1 MRWSPNSEG
10 KVTVSRRVI
19 SDLAPAR
26 IVKADEPADEFAVAG
41 EVGTVDK
48 DDEVLESLS
57 LPAATPEVE
66 RVAPGEEHLEAVA
79 EEDEAEPLEESLS
92 PEDPVRLYLREIGRI
107 PLLTAEREVEL
118 GRQIELGQE
127 RVRRAIMAVPL
138 VRQKLLALFDRLRR
152 RDVETNEFLEAPDG
166 TELPEPDLKRVLS
179 VLAQIRRLDRQLEE
193 LEAARGRARKPESR
207 RAFQE
212 WIAQNHKERVR
223 LLGDLPLKPMVVD
236 RWVAR
241 TRALCHE
248 VVALTR
254 QIEGTQDGATKL
266 ALRRRLREIEREVG
280 LPFRRLPTLLRDVDA
295 GEFEVRQGKKALM
308 EANLR
313 LVVSIAKRYLNHD
326 MPLLDLI
333 QEGNI
338 GLMKAVDR
346 FKYRRGFKF
355 STYATWWIR
364 QAITRAIAD
373 HARTIRIP
381 VHMIETLNRL
391 SRVNRGLFQELGRE
405 PTPEEIAKRSGLP
418 VRKVRLIIESSK
430 KPLSLETPIG
440 EDSDLG
446 DFLEDRRTPSPTD
459 SLLTQ
464 DLTLQVERALASLS
478 PKEADIL
485 RLRFGIG
492 EEGEHTLEE
501 VGQRFEVTRER
512 IRQIEAK
519 ALRKL
524 RSPLRGRGLRSFVE
538 N

>member
-1 MRWSPNSEG
+1 
-10 KVTVSRRVI
+10 VF
-19 SDLAPAR
+19 AR
-26 IVKADEPADEFAVAG
+26 
-41 EVGTVDK
+41 
-48 DDEVLESLS
+48 
-57 LPAATPEVE
+57 
-66 RVAPGEEHLEAVA
+66 
-79 EEDEAEPLEESLS
+79 
-92 PEDPVRLYLREIGRI
+92 
-107 PLLTAEREVEL
+107 
-118 GRQIELGQE
+118 
-127 RVRRAIMAVPL
+127 
-138 VRQKLLALFDRLRR
+138 
-152 RDVETNEFLEAPDG
+152 
-166 TELPEPDLKRVLS
+166 
-179 VLAQIRRLDRQLEE
+179 IRRLENELTE
-193 LEAARGRARKPESR
+193 LEASRKRARKAESR
-207 RAFQE
+207 RAIQE
-212 WIAQNHKERVR
+212 WIANNLQDRVK
-223 LLGDLPLKPMVVD
+223 LLGDLPLKPIVVD
-236 RWVAR
+236 RWV
-241 TRALCHE
+241 TRARQLAQE
-248 VVALTR
+248 LGGIVRALETTTNEATR
-254 QIEGTQDGATKL
+254 VE
-266 ALRRRLREIEREVG
+266 RRRRVRDLETEIG
-280 LPFRRLPTLLRDVDA
+280 LPHRRVVSVLRDLDG
-295 GEFEVRQGKKALM
+295 GEFEVRQAKKALM

-391 SRVNRGLFQELGRE
+391 ARINRGLFQELGRE
-405 PTPEEIAKRSGLP
+405 PTPEEIAKRSALP
-418 VRKVRLIIESSK
+418 LRKVRLILESCK

-446 DFLEDRRTPSPTD
+446 DFLEDKRTPSPADT
-459 SLLTQ
+459 LLTQ
-464 DLTLQVERALASLS
+464 DLTLQVERALAGLS
-478 PKEADIL
+478 DKEAEIL
-485 RLRFGIG
+485 RLRFGLG
-492 EEGEHTLEE
+492 DDGEHTLEE

>member
-1 MRWSPNSEG
+1 MTQRASVQAAGRASVASSEPEEL
-10 KVTVSRRVI
+10 T
-19 SDLAPAR
+19 
-26 IVKADEPADEFAVAG
+26 EEM
-41 EVGTVDK
+41 
-48 DDEVLESLS
+48 
-57 LPAATPEVE
+57 AA
-66 RVAPGEEHLEAVA
+66 APGEFVATEKVDDVLEGLDLPPARESEERAPLPVAELEAPA
-79 EEDEAEPLEESLS
+79 EEDEEPVEESLS

-107 PLLTAEREVEL
+107 SLLTSEQEVEL
-118 GRQIELGQE
+118 GQRIERGQE

-138 VRQKLLALFDRLRR
+138 VRQALIDLGERLRR
-152 RDVETNEFLEAPDG
+152 RDADPDQFLEAPDG
-166 TELPEPDLKRVLS
+166 TELTDAELRRVLGIF
-179 VLAQIRRLDRQLEE
+179 AQIRRLDRELGD
-193 LEAARGRARKPESR
+193 LEASRRRARKTESKK
-207 RAFQE
+207 AIQE
-212 WIAQNHKERVR
+212 WILQNHLDRVR
-223 LLGDLPLKPMVVD
+223 LLGDLPLKPLVVD

-241 TRALCHE
+241 ARALAHE
-248 VVALTR
+248 LAGSVRRLEGAAEAAQRTEVRRRIRAIEDEIGLTHR
-254 QIEGTQDGATKL
+254 RVTG
-266 ALRRRLREIEREVG
+266 ALRDLDG
-280 LPFRRLPTLLRDVDA
+280 
-295 GEFEVRQGKKALM
+295 GEFEVRLAKKALM

-391 SRVNRGLFQELGRE
+391 ARINRGLFQELGRE
-405 PTPEEIAKRSGLP
+405 PTAEEIAKRSALP
-418 VRKVRLIIESSK
+418 LRKVRLILESCK

-446 DFLEDRRTPSPTD
+446 DFLEDKRTPSPSD
-459 SLLTQ
+459 SLLSQ
-464 DLTLQVERALASLS
+464 DLNSQIERALASLS
-478 PKEADIL
+478 DKEAQIL
-485 RLRFGIG
+485 RLRFGLG
-492 EEGEHTLEE
+492 EDGEHTLEE

>member
-1 MRWSPNSEG
+1 M
-10 KVTVSRRVI
+10 
-19 SDLAPAR
+19 AR
-26 IVKADEPADEFAVAG
+26 HAVADVAPRGKAEAAEDLGLGPG
-41 EVGTVDK
+41 ELVSADK
-48 DDEVLESLS
+48 VDEVLETLD
-57 LPAATPEVE
+57 LPAAPTAEEGLGAAPEE
-66 RVAPGEEHLEAVA
+66 IEPAA
-79 EEDEAEPLEESLS
+79 EEDEREALEETLS

-107 PLLTAEREVEL
+107 SLLTADQEV
-118 GRQIELGQE
+118 QLGQRME
-127 RVRRAIMAVPL
+127 RGQEKVRRAIMAVPL
-138 VRQKLLALFDRLRR
+138 VRRELIALAERLRK
-152 RDVETNEFLEAPDG
+152 RDVASEVFLEAPDG
-166 TELPEPDLKRVLS
+166 TELSDSEFKRVLN
-179 VLAQIRRLDRQLEE
+179 LFAQIRRLDRQLEE
-193 LEAARGRARKPESR
+193 LEAARRRARKEESR
-207 RAFQE
+207 RAIQE
-212 WIAQNHKERVR
+212 WIGQNHQARVR
-223 LLGDLPLKPMVVD
+223 LLGDLPLKPMVVE
-236 RWVAR
+236 RWVVRVR
-241 TRALCHE
+241 TLAHE
-248 VVALTR
+248 MAADVR
-254 QIEGTQDGATKL
+254 EIETDGPNKL
-266 ALRRRLREIEREVG
+266 ASRRRLREHEAEVG
-280 LPFRRLPTLLRDVDA
+280 LRQKRLQALLRDVDA
-295 GEFEVRQGKKALM
+295 GEFEVRHAKKALM

-418 VRKVRLIIESSK
+418 LRKVRLILESSK

-446 DFLEDRRTPSPTD
+446 DFLEDKRTPSPSD

-464 DLTLQVERALASLS
+464 DLTQQVERALSSLS
-478 PKEADIL
+478 PKEAEIL

-501 VGQRFEVTRER
+501 VGQRFDVTRER

>member
-1 MRWSPNSEG
+1 M
-10 KVTVSRRVI
+10 SRRAVH
-19 SDLAPAR
+19 DLEDIRPGQ
-26 IVKADEPADEFAVAG
+26 ADEGDEFVLAG
-41 EVGTVDK
+41 ELEPTVK
-48 DDEVLESLS
+48 VEEVIDTLT
-57 LPAATPEVE
+57 LPAAPPPPLASF
-66 RVAPGEEHLEAVA
+66 APIEEELEPAA
-79 EEDEAEPLEESLS
+79 EEEEAEALEESLS

-107 PLLTAEREVEL
+107 QLLTAQREVEL
-118 GRQIELGQE
+118 GRQIEVGQE
-127 RVRRAIMAVPL
+127 KVRRAVMAVPL
-138 VRQKLLALFDRLRR
+138 VRRELLALFDRLRR
-152 RDVETNEFLEAPDG
+152 RDVAPEDFLEAPDG
-166 TELPEPDLKRVLS
+166 TELSEVELRRVLGL
-179 VLAQIRRLDRQLEE
+179 LAQIRRLDRQLEE
-193 LEAARGRARKPESR
+193 LEAARRRARKAESR
-207 RAFQE
+207 RAIQE
-212 WIAQNHKERVR
+212 WVAQNHRERVR
-223 LLGDLPLKPMVVD
+223 LLGDLPLKPMVVE

-241 TRALCHE
+241 VRTLAQE
-248 VVALTR
+248 VVGLTR
-254 QIEGTQDGATKL
+254 GLETTGDAGAKTD
-266 ALRRRLREIEREVG
+266 ARRRLREIEREVSV
-280 LPFRRLPTLLRDVDA
+280 PHRRLLALLRDVDA
-295 GEFEVRQGKKALM
+295 SEFEVRQGKKALM

-405 PTPEEIAKRSGLP
+405 PTPDEIAKRSGLP
-418 VRKVRLIIESSK
+418 IRKVRLILESSK

-446 DFLEDRRTPSPTD
+446 DFLEDKRTPSPAE
-459 SLLTQ
+459 SLLSQ
-464 DLTLQVERALASLS
+464 DMTLQVERALASLS
-478 PKEADIL
+478 PKEAEIL

>member
-1 MRWSPNSEG
+1 MAQRATGPAVAT
-10 KVTVSRRVI
+10 KVAARPQDKRGRGGDTFGPGGPGGG
-19 SDLAPAR
+19 DLAP
-26 IVKADEPADEFAVAG
+26 G
-41 EVGTVDK
+41 DK
-48 DDEVLESLS
+48 VEDVLESLD
-57 LPAATPEVE
+57 LRAAPEIDERLDPPAADLDG
-66 RVAPGEEHLEAVA
+66 A
-79 EEDEAEPLEESLS
+79 EDEEEAAEESLS

-107 PLLTAEREVEL
+107 SLLTSDQEVQL
-118 GRQIELGQE
+118 GQRIESGQE
-127 RVRRAIMAVPL
+127 RVRRAIMAVPM
-138 VRQKLLALFDRLRR
+138 VRVALMDLGERLRKR
-152 RDVETNEFLEAPDG
+152 EAAPEQYLEALDG
-166 TELPEPDLKRVLS
+166 TELTEGELRRVFQ
-179 VLAQIRRLDRQLEE
+179 VLAQIRRLDRELAS
-193 LEAARGRARKPESR
+193 LEAARGRARKSESR
-207 RAFQE
+207 KGIQD
-212 WIAQNHKERVR
+212 WIAQNHQDRVR
-223 LLGDLPLKPMVVD
+223 LLGDLPLKPLVVD

-241 TRALCHE
+241 ARSLAQE
-248 VVALTR
+248 LTGLGR
-254 QIEGTQDGATKL
+254 QIERETDAGRRAELKRRARAVEAELGLPQRRAL
-266 ALRRRLREIEREVG
+266 SALRDL
-280 LPFRRLPTLLRDVDA
+280 DA
-295 GEFEVRQGKKALM
+295 GEFEVRLAKKALM

-391 SRVNRGLFQELGRE
+391 ARINRGLFQELGRE
-405 PTPEEIAKRSGLP
+405 PSPEEIAKRSALP
-418 VRKVRLIIESSK
+418 IRKVRLILESCK

-446 DFLEDRRTPSPTD
+446 DFLEDKRTPSPAD
-459 SLLTQ
+459 SLLSQ
-464 DLTLQVERALASLS
+464 DLTSQVERALGNLS
-478 PKEADIL
+478 PKEAEIL

-492 EEGEHTLEE
+492 EDGEHTLEE
-501 VGQRFEVTRER
+501 VGQRFDVTRER

>member
-1 MRWSPNSEG
+1 M
-10 KVTVSRRVI
+10 
-19 SDLAPAR
+19 AR
-26 IVKADEPADEFAVAG
+26 
-41 EVGTVDK
+41 
-48 DDEVLESLS
+48 
-57 LPAATPEVE
+57 
-66 RVAPGEEHLEAVA
+66 HAVA
-79 EEDEAEPLEESLS
+79 EISPKAAKPEDLTDELGMLTGELVSTTRVDEMLETLDAPGPSGEEGVAAGPEELEPAAEEEERESLDES
-92 PEDPVRLYLREIGRI
+92 LGPEDPVRLYLREIGRI
-107 PLLTAEREVEL
+107 ALLTAEKEV
-118 GRQIELGQE
+118 RLGQSME
-127 RVRRAIMAVPL
+127 RGQEKLRRAIMAVPL
-138 VRQKLLALFDRLRR
+138 VRQELIALSERLRK
-152 RDVETNEFLEAPDG
+152 RDVAAETFLEAPDG
-166 TELPEPDLKRVLS
+166 TELSEGEYKRVLGIF
-179 VLAQIRRLDRQLEE
+179 AHIRRLDRELQS
-193 LEAARGRARKPESR
+193 LEAARRRARKDESR
-207 RAFQE
+207 RAIQE
-212 WIAQNHKERVR
+212 WMAQNHQARVR
-223 LLGDLPLKPMVVD
+223 LLGDLPLKPMVVE

-241 TRALCHE
+241 VRAISQEMTTLVREIEADSPTR
-248 VVALTR
+248 
-254 QIEGTQDGATKL
+254 L
-266 ALRRRLREIEREVG
+266 ASRRRLRELEAEIG
-280 LPFRRLPTLLRDVDA
+280 LPYRRLVGLLRDVEA
-295 GEFEVRQGKKALM
+295 GDFEVRQAKKALM

-418 VRKVRLIIESSK
+418 LRKVRLILESSK

-446 DFLEDRRTPSPTD
+446 DFLEDKRTPSPAD

-464 DLTLQVERALASLS
+464 DLTLQVERALSNLS
-478 PKEADIL
+478 PKEAEIL

>member
-1 MRWSPNSEG
+1 
-10 KVTVSRRVI
+10 
-19 SDLAPAR
+19 
-26 IVKADEPADEFAVAG
+26 
-41 EVGTVDK
+41 
-48 DDEVLESLS
+48 
-57 LPAATPEVE
+57 
-66 RVAPGEEHLEAVA
+66 
-79 EEDEAEPLEESLS
+79 
-92 PEDPVRLYLREIGRI
+92 
-107 PLLTAEREVEL
+107 
-118 GRQIELGQE
+118 
-127 RVRRAIMAVPL
+127 
-138 VRQKLLALFDRLRR
+138 
-152 RDVETNEFLEAPDG
+152 
-166 TELPEPDLKRVLS
+166 
-179 VLAQIRRLDRQLEE
+179 
-193 LEAARGRARKPESR
+193 
-207 RAFQE
+207 
-212 WIAQNHKERVR
+212 
-223 LLGDLPLKPMVVD
+223 MVVE

-241 TRALCHE
+241 VRAISHE
-248 VVALTR
+248 MTSLVKQL
-254 QIEGTQDGATKL
+254 EGQSAT
-266 ALRRRLREIEREVG
+266 ASVLRRRLRELEAEVG
-280 LPFRRLPTLLRDVDA
+280 LPQRRLVALLRDVETGD
-295 GEFEVRQGKKALM
+295 FEVRTAKKALM

-391 SRVNRGLFQELGRE
+391 SRINRGLFQELGRE

-418 VRKVRLIIESSK
+418 LRKVRLILESSK

-446 DFLEDRRTPSPTD
+446 DFLEDKRTPSPSD

-464 DLTLQVERALASLS
+464 DLTAQVERALASLS
-478 PKEADIL
+478 PKEAEIL

>member
-1 MRWSPNSEG
+1 MIQRAGVQAN
-10 KVTVSRRVI
+10 VI
-19 SDLAPAR
+19 RPPVRPRERAKDLAEGFNTLP
-26 IVKADEPADEFAVAG
+26 G
-41 EVGTVDK
+41 ELAAVDK
-48 DDEVLESLS
+48 VEEVLETLD
-57 LPAATPEVE
+57 LPPAAEAENRLEVIPEDFD
-66 RVAPGEEHLEAVA
+66 ATA
-79 EEDEAEPLEESLS
+79 EDEDESLEESLS

-107 PLLTAEREVEL
+107 ALLTSEKEVDLGQRIER
-118 GRQIELGQE
+118 GQE
-127 RVRRAIMAVPL
+127 RVRRAIMAVPM
-138 VRQKLLALFDRLRR
+138 VRLALMDLSERLRKR
-152 RDVETNEFLEAPDG
+152 HVAPDQFLEAPDG
-166 TELPEPDLKRVLS
+166 TDLTEYELKRVLT
-179 VLAQIRRLDRQLEE
+179 VFAQIRRLDRELAK
-193 LEAARGRARKPESR
+193 LEASRGRARKVESR
-207 RAFQE
+207 KAIQE
-212 WIAQNHKERVR
+212 WITQNHQDRVR
-223 LLGDLPLKPMVVD
+223 LLGDLPLKPLVVD

-241 TRALCHE
+241 VRSLAQE
-248 VVALTR
+248 LTR
-254 QIEGTQDGATKL
+254 QTRQLETAPDSAIKTQLRQRARAIEG
-266 ALRRRLREIEREVG
+266 EIG
-280 LPFRRLPTLLRDVDA
+280 LPHRRVVSVLRDLDA
-295 GEFEVRQGKKALM
+295 GEFGMRQAKKALM

-391 SRVNRGLFQELGRE
+391 ARVNRGLFQELGRE
-405 PTPEEIAKRSGLP
+405 PTAEEIARRSTLP
-418 VRKVRLIIESSK
+418 LRKVQLVLESCK

-446 DFLEDRRTPSPTD
+446 DFLEDKRTPSPSD

-464 DLTLQVERALASLS
+464 DLTAQVERALSSLT
-478 PKEADIL
+478 PKEAEIL

-501 VGQRFEVTRER
+501 VGQRFDVTRER

-524 RSPLRGRGLRSFVE
+524 RSPLRGRGLRSFVD

>member
-1 MRWSPNSEG
+1 MLQREVTKDHDSEVVVSKG
-10 KVTVSRRVI
+10 GQPDHPGDHDEAFTPTAGDLVSTDKVDEVI
-19 SDLAPAR
+19 QGLDLPHPAESE
-26 IVKADEPADEFAVAG
+26 AALDEPADDYDAG
-41 EVGTVDK
+41 PD
-48 DDEVLESLS
+48 DDE
-57 LPAATPEVE
+57 
-66 RVAPGEEHLEAVA
+66 
-79 EEDEAEPLEESLS
+79 EPVEESLS

-107 PLLTAEREVEL
+107 HLLNSQREVEL
-118 GRQIELGQE
+118 GQLIERGQE
-127 RVRRAIMAVPL
+127 RVRRAIMAVPM
-138 VRQKLLALFDRLRR
+138 VRTQLMELGDRLRKR
-152 RDVETNEFLEAPDG
+152 EADPNVYLEALDG
-166 TELPEPDLKRVLS
+166 TELGEAELRRVQT
-179 VLAQIRRLDRQLEE
+179 VFAHIRRLDRELGE
-193 LEAARGRARKPESR
+193 LEASQNRARKESTIK
-207 RAFQE
+207 AIQE
-212 WIAQNHKERVR
+212 WIAQNHQDRVR
-223 LLGDLPLKPMVVD
+223 LLGDLPLKPTVVD
-236 RWVAR
+236 RWVNRLRMLAQELGGLQKELEGTTDKIR
-241 TRALCHE
+241 RAELRKQ
-248 VVALTR
+248 VRA
-254 QIEGTQDGATKL
+254 IEGEL
-266 ALRRRLREIEREVG
+266 G
-280 LPFRRLPTLLRDVDA
+280 LPAKRVVSVMRDLEA
-295 GEFEVRQGKKALM
+295 GEFEVRQAKKALM

-391 SRVNRGLFQELGRE
+391 ARVNRGLFQELGRE
-405 PTPEEIAKRSGLP
+405 PTPEELAKRSALP
-418 VRKVRLIIESSK
+418 LRKVRLILESCK

-446 DFLEDRRTPSPTD
+446 DFIEDKRTPSPAD
-459 SLLTQ
+459 SLLSQ
-464 DLTLQVERALASLS
+464 DLTSQVERALSGLS
-478 PKEADIL
+478 EKEAQIL

-501 VGQRFEVTRER
+501 VGQRFDVTRER

>member
-1 MRWSPNSEG
+1 
-10 KVTVSRRVI
+10 
-19 SDLAPAR
+19 
-26 IVKADEPADEFAVAG
+26 
-41 EVGTVDK
+41 
-48 DDEVLESLS
+48 
-57 LPAATPEVE
+57 
-66 RVAPGEEHLEAVA
+66 
-79 EEDEAEPLEESLS
+79 
-92 PEDPVRLYLREIGRI
+92 
-107 PLLTAEREVEL
+107 
-118 GRQIELGQE
+118 
-127 RVRRAIMAVPL
+127 MAVPL
-138 VRQKLLALFDRLRR
+138 VRRELVALSERLRKH
-152 RDVETNEFLEAPDG
+152 DVESAAFLEAPDG
-166 TELPEPDLKRVLS
+166 TELTDTEYRRVLN
-179 VLAQIRRLDRQLEE
+179 LFAQIRRLDRELEE
-193 LEAARGRARKPESR
+193 LEASRNRARKEESR
-207 RAFQE
+207 RGILE
-212 WIAQNHKERVR
+212 WISENHRGRVR
-223 LLGDLPLKPMVVD
+223 LLGDLPLKPMVVE

-241 TRALCHE
+241 VRAISHE
-248 VVALTR
+248 MTSLVKQL
-254 QIEGTQDGATKL
+254 EGQSAT
-266 ALRRRLREIEREVG
+266 ASVLRRRLRELEAEVG
-280 LPFRRLPTLLRDVDA
+280 LPQRRLVALLRDVETGD
-295 GEFEVRQGKKALM
+295 FEVRTAKKALM

-391 SRVNRGLFQELGRE
+391 SRINRGLFQELGRE

-418 VRKVRLIIESSK
+418 LRKVRLILESSK

-446 DFLEDRRTPSPTD
+446 DFLEDKRTPSPSD

-464 DLTLQVERALASLS
+464 DLTAQVERALASLS
-478 PKEADIL
+478 PKEAEIL

>member
-1 MRWSPNSEG
+1 MLQRGTPNDRTSS
-10 KVTVSRRVI
+10 VVVSRSRQAK
-19 SDLAPAR
+19 SEDGLR
-26 IVKADEPADEFAVAG
+26 Q
-41 EVGTVDK
+41 
-48 DDEVLESLS
+48 
-57 LPAATPEVE
+57 
-66 RVAPGEEHLEAVA
+66 APGELVPADKVEEVLRSLEVPPAAEAEDGLPVASEEYDGPA
-79 EEDEAEPLEESLS
+79 EEDEEPIEESLS

-107 PLLTAEREVEL
+107 HLLNSEQEVNL
-118 GRQIELGQE
+118 GQQIERGQE
-127 RVRRAIMAVPL
+127 RVRRAIMAVPM
-138 VRQKLLALFDRLRR
+138 VRTLLMDLAERLRKHEAEP
-152 RDVETNEFLEAPDG
+152 DQYLEALDG
-166 TELPEPDLKRVLS
+166 TELTESEFRRVLG
-179 VLAQIRRLDRQLEE
+179 VFAQIRRLDRE
-193 LEAARGRARKPESR
+193 LGELQASRKRSRKESTLK
-207 RAFQE
+207 AIHE
-212 WIAQNHKERVR
+212 WMAQNHQDRVR

-236 RWVAR
+236 RWVGRLR
-241 TRALCHE
+241 TLAHE
-248 VVALTR
+248 
-254 QIEGTQDGATKL
+254 L
-266 ALRRRLREIEREVG
+266 AGLQREIESTADKGAKAELRKRSRAIEAELG
-280 LPFRRLPTLLRDVDA
+280 LAPKRAVAVMRDLDA
-295 GEFEVRQGKKALM
+295 GEFEVRHAKKALM

-391 SRVNRGLFQELGRE
+391 SRINRGLFQELGRE

-418 VRKVRLIIESSK
+418 LRKVRLILESSK

-446 DFLEDRRTPSPTD
+446 DFLEDKRTPSPSD

-464 DLTLQVERALASLS
+464 DLSQQVERALSSLS
-478 PKEADIL
+478 AKEAEIL

-501 VGQRFEVTRER
+501 VGQRFDVTRER

>member
-1 MRWSPNSEG
+1 MIHRSNTPVDPTRSTVLTKDTRGDAVDGDTPLPGDLVATE
-10 KVTVSRRVI
+10 KV
-19 SDLAPAR
+19 
-26 IVKADEPADEFAVAG
+26 E
-41 EVGTVDK
+41 
-48 DDEVLESLS
+48 EVLETLD
-57 LPAATPEVE
+57 LPAGESEERLELTPEE
-66 RVAPGEEHLEAVA
+66 LEASA
-79 EEDEAEPLEESLS
+79 EEEDEAIEESLS

-107 PLLTAEREVEL
+107 SLLSSDQEV
-118 GRQIELGQE
+118 QLGQLIE
-127 RVRRAIMAVPL
+127 RGQEKVRRAIMAVPM
-138 VRQKLLALFDRLRR
+138 VRLALMDLGDRLRR
-152 RDVETNEFLEAPDG
+152 RDVDPTQFLEALDG
-166 TELPEPDLKRVLS
+166 TELTEAELKRVFG
-179 VLAQIRRLDRQLEE
+179 VFTQIRRLDRELND
-193 LEAARGRARKPESR
+193 LEAARGRARKEESR
-207 RAFQE
+207 KAIQD
-212 WIAQNHKERVR
+212 WIGQNHQDRVR
-223 LLGDLPLKPMVVD
+223 LLGDLPLKPLVVD

-241 TRALCHE
+241 VRNLAQELAGLGRRVEAAGADRA
-248 VVALTR
+248 R
-254 QIEGTQDGATKL
+254 KMD
-266 ALRRRLREIEREVG
+266 LRRRVREIERELG
-280 LPFRRLPTLLRDVDA
+280 LPQRRAVGVMRDLDA
-295 GEFEVRQGKKALM
+295 GEFEVRQAKKALM

-391 SRVNRGLFQELGRE
+391 ARVNRGLFQELGRE
-405 PTPEEIAKRSGLP
+405 PTPEEIAKRSALP
-418 VRKVRLIIESSK
+418 LRKVRLILESCK

-446 DFLEDRRTPSPTD
+446 DFLEDKRTPSPVD
-459 SLLTQ
+459 SLLSE
-464 DLTLQVERALASLS
+464 DLMSQVERALGSLS
-478 PKEADIL
+478 DKEAQIL

-501 VGQRFEVTRER
+501 VGQRFDVTRER

>member
-1 MRWSPNSEG
+1 MPRHVVPTLN
-10 KVTVSRRVI
+10 
-19 SDLAPAR
+19 P
-26 IVKADEPADEFAVAG
+26 KAKPADEELPEELGGLSG
-41 EVGTVDK
+41 ELVPVDK
-48 DDEVLESLS
+48 VDEVLETLD
-57 LPAATPEVE
+57 LPAAAAGDEPTPP
-66 RVAPGEEHLEAVA
+66 AEELEAVA
-79 EEDEAEPLEESLS
+79 EGEEREPLEESLS

-107 PLLTAEREVEL
+107 ALLNAEREVQL
-118 GRQIELGQE
+118 GRQMEQGQE
-127 RVRRAIMAVPL
+127 KVRRAIMAVPL
-138 VRQKLLALFDRLRR
+138 VRAELVTLSERLRK
-152 RDVETNEFLEAPDG
+152 RDVEPDVFLEAPDG
-166 TELPEPDLKRVLS
+166 TELSDAEYRRVLNIF
-179 VLAQIRRLDRQLEE
+179 AQIRKLDRELEE
-193 LEAARGRARKPESR
+193 LEAARNRARKEESKR
-207 RAFQE
+207 SIQE
-212 WIAQNHKERVR
+212 WISENHRARVR
-223 LLGDLPLKPMVVD
+223 LLGDLPLKPMVVE

-241 TRALCHE
+241 VRGLAHEMAALS
-248 VVALTR
+248 R
-254 QIEGTQDGATKL
+254 QIEETPAAGRTP
-266 ALRRRLREIEREVG
+266 LRKRLRELEAQVG
-280 LPFRRLPTLLRDVDA
+280 LPCKRLVALFRDVET
-295 GEFEVRQGKKALM
+295 GEFEVRHAKKALM

-391 SRVNRGLFQELGRE
+391 SRINRGLFQELGRE

-418 VRKVRLIIESSK
+418 LRKVRLILESSK

-446 DFLEDRRTPSPTD
+446 DFLEDKRTPSPSD

-464 DLTLQVERALASLS
+464 DLTQQVERALSSLS
-478 PKEADIL
+478 PKEAEIL

-501 VGQRFEVTRER
+501 VGQRFDVTRER

>member
-1 MRWSPNSEG
+1 MARQ
-10 KVTVSRRVI
+10 VTDTRPI
-19 SDLAPAR
+19 PADPKEDLAERLAGLPGELVSTEKVDDVLETLNLPATGAAEEPGPSVEE
-26 IVKADEPADEFAVAG
+26 IESDE
-41 EVGTVDK
+41 
-48 DDEVLESLS
+48 DDE
-57 LPAATPEVE
+57 A
-66 RVAPGEEHLEAVA
+66 
-79 EEDEAEPLEESLS
+79 LEESLS

-107 PLLTAEREVEL
+107 PLLTAEQEVQL
-118 GRQIELGQE
+118 GQRIERGQE
-127 RVRRAIMAVPL
+127 RVRRGIMAVPL
-138 VRQKLLALFDRLRR
+138 VRGELMRLADALRK
-152 RDVETNEFLEAPDG
+152 RDAEPAVFLQAPDG
-166 TELPEPDLKRVLS
+166 TDLTDIELKGVLG
-179 VLAQIRRLDRQLEE
+179 LFAQIRRLDRQLAD
-193 LEAARGRARKPESR
+193 LEAAWRRARKEQSR
-207 RAFQE
+207 RAIRE
-212 WIAQNHKERVR
+212 WVAQNHRERVR
-223 LLGDLPLKPMVVD
+223 LLGDLPLKPFVVD
-236 RWVAR
+236 RWAKQVRGLSHEQAILTQR
-241 TRALCHE
+241 IERA
-248 VVALTR
+248 ADGDRAAIRRRMR
-254 QIEGTQDGATKL
+254 QIEA
-266 ALRRRLREIEREVG
+266 EVG
-280 LPFRRLPTLLRDVDA
+280 LAYRRQVAILRELDA
-295 GEFEVRQGKKALM
+295 GDFEVRLAKKALM

-326 MPLLDLI
+326 MALLDLI

-405 PTPEEIAKRSGLP
+405 PSAEEIAKRSGLP
-418 VRKVRLIIESSK
+418 LRKVRLILESCK

-446 DFLEDRRTPSPTD
+446 DFLEDKRTPSPTD

-464 DLTLQVERALASLS
+464 DLTAQVERALSALS
-478 PKEADIL
+478 PKEAEIL

-524 RSPLRGRGLRSFVE
+524 RSPLRGRGLRTFVE

>member
-1 MRWSPNSEG
+1 MIQRVATQAHPTRSPS
-10 KVTVSRRVI
+10 
-19 SDLAPAR
+19 LAGVRA
-26 IVKADEPADEFAVAG
+26 KDKHGEPAEGFTPMAG
-41 EVGTVDK
+41 ELVTAEKVE
-48 DDEVLESLS
+48 EVLETLE
-57 LPAATPEVE
+57 LP
-66 RVAPGEEHLEAVA
+66 VAPDGEDRAELAPEEPETAV
-79 EEDEAEPLEESLS
+79 EEDDEPVEDSLS

-107 PLLTAEREVEL
+107 SLLTSEQEVRL
-118 GRQIELGQE
+118 GQQIERGQE
-127 RVRRAIMAVPL
+127 KVRRAIMAVPM
-138 VRQKLLALFDRLRR
+138 VRLALMDLGERLRKR
-152 RDVETNEFLEAPDG
+152 ETEPEQFLEALDG
-166 TELPEPDLKRVLS
+166 TGLVESELKRVLA
-179 VLAQIRRLDRQLEE
+179 VFAQIRRLDRELGD
-193 LEAARGRARKPESR
+193 LEASRGRARKEESR
-207 RAFQE
+207 KAIQE
-212 WIAQNHKERVR
+212 WITQNHRERVR
-223 LLGDLPLKPMVVD
+223 LLGDLPLKPLVVD

-241 TRALCHE
+241 VRNLAHELAGLGREVEATADRARKTE
-248 VVALTR
+248 
-254 QIEGTQDGATKL
+254 
-266 ALRRRLREIEREVG
+266 LRRRARAIETELG
-280 LPFRRLPTLLRDVDA
+280 LPQRRAVGAMRDLDA
-295 GEFEVRQGKKALM
+295 GEFEMRQAKKALM

-391 SRVNRGLFQELGRE
+391 ARVNRGLFQELGRE
-405 PTPEEIAKRSGLP
+405 PTPEEIAKRSVLP
-418 VRKVRLIIESSK
+418 LRKVRLILESCK

-446 DFLEDRRTPSPTD
+446 DFLEDKRTPSPSD

-464 DLTLQVERALASLS
+464 DLTAQVERALGSLS
-478 PKEADIL
+478 EKEAEIL

-501 VGQRFEVTRER
+501 VGQRFDVTRER

>member
-1 MRWSPNSEG
+1 MSGELM
-10 KVTVSRRVI
+10 TTDRV
-19 SDLAPAR
+19 
-26 IVKADEPADEFAVAG
+26 E
-41 EVGTVDK
+41 
-48 DDEVLESLS
+48 EVLETLD
-57 LPAATPEVE
+57 LRPATE
-66 RVAPGEEHLEAVA
+66 A
-79 EEDEAEPLEESLS
+79 EERLEPTASDLEGAVEEEEESIEEKLS

-107 PLLTAEREVEL
+107 ALLTSEQEVALGQRIER
-118 GRQIELGQE
+118 GQE

-138 VRQKLLALFDRLRR
+138 VRAELMELGEQLRKR
-152 RDVETNEFLEAPDG
+152 EAAAEQVLEALDG
-166 TELPEPDLKRVLS
+166 TELTEAELKRVFL
-179 VLAQIRRLDRQLEE
+179 VFAQIRRLERELGK

-207 RAFQE
+207 QAIQE
-212 WIAQNHKERVR
+212 WIAQSHQERVR
-223 LLGDLPLKPMVVD
+223 LLGDLPLKPAVVD
-236 RWVAR
+236 RWGGRVRSLAQ
-241 TRALCHE
+241 E
-248 VVALTR
+248 LT
-254 QIEGTQDGATKL
+254 A
-266 ALRRRLREIEREVG
+266 AARRREGEPEPGRPSERRRRERAIAAELG
-280 LPFRRLPTLLRDVDA
+280 LPPRRIVSVLRDLEA
-295 GEFEVRQGKKALM
+295 GEFEVRQAKKALM

-391 SRVNRGLFQELGRE
+391 ARVTRGLRQTLGRE
-405 PTPEEIAKRSGLP
+405 PTPAEIARRSTLP
-418 VRKVRLIIESSK
+418 LPKVRLVLESGR

-446 DFLEDRRTPSPTD
+446 DFLEDKRTPSPSD

-464 DLTLQVERALASLS
+464 DLTAQIERALSSLS
-478 PKEADIL
+478 EKEAQIL

-501 VGQRFEVTRER
+501 VGQRFDVTRER